1 MANPFFQCKQFIV
14 HQQHTSM
21 KVCTDACLFG
31 AWVSQKALVQNA
43 NSIVDIGTG
52 TGLLSLMLA
61 QVTET
66 SKASITAI
74 EIESQ
79 AATEASSN
87 FNISKWSDR
96 LKIVNDA
103 VQNFTASSKGLLFD
117 IVISNPP
124 FYEGDLKSPNSN
136 KNKAAH
142 STELPWSILVEN
154 VSSVLS
160 EAGSFFVLVPTLRAY
175 TMQKLA
181 EAHQLQLVEEV
192 LVYNDVKHLP
202 FRSFLHF
209 QKIKKG
215 LDKNLA
221 VLRNKIVI
229 KNTDNTYSTEFTELL
244 NDYYL
249 YL

>member
-1 MANPFFQCKQFIV
+1 VANPFFQCKQFIV

-31 AWVSQKALVQNA
+31 AWVSQKTLVQNS

-74 EIESQ
+74 EIEAQ
-79 AATEASSN
+79 AAAEANSN

-96 LKIVNDA
+96 LTIVNNA

-124 FYEGDLKSPNSN
+124 FYEGDLKSPDAN

-154 VSSVLS
+154 VSSLLS
-160 EAGSFFVLVPTLRAY
+160 DAGAFFVLVPTLRAY

-192 LVYNDVKHLP
+192 LVYNDAKHLP

-209 QKIKKG
+209 TKAKLPI
-215 LDKNLA
+215 DKEIS

-229 KNTDNTYSTEFTELL
+229 KNTDNTYSTAFTELL
-244 NDYYL
+244 KDYYL
-249 YL
+249 HL